1 MMERIQMGHM
11 MANTTMNKIPR
22 WILMPLVMTRRRS
35 TMSLVKALTT
45 LMALQ
50 RAVMSLV
57 KALII
62 LIVPMRTMMS
72 LMEALPILILMRILY
87 HIQMVNNLCGY
98 LGLLMRDSESYSG
111 TDDPANVG
119 AIIPLF
125 CQGGV
130 NPANAGVDAP
140 IYPISDL
147 GLISPTDTLITTQL
161 LPLDVPSFLY
171 QNQHSFYPLFFL

>member
-1 MMERIQMGHM
+1 
-11 MANTTMNKIPR
+11 
-22 WILMPLVMTRRRS
+22 
-35 TMSLVKALTT
+35 
-45 LMALQ
+45 
-50 RAVMSLV
+50 MSLV

-98 LGLLMRDSESYSG
+98 LGLLTWDSESYSG

-119 AIIPLF
+119 ATIPLF
-125 CQGGV
+125 CQGAV
-130 NPANAGVDAP
+130 NPANAGVDAS
-140 IYPISDL
+140 IYPILDL
-147 GLISPTDTLITTQL
+147 GLISPTDTLIDTLGIQL

-171 QNQHSFYPLFFL
+171 QNQHSFYPFFSFDFDLFYETMTSDEQG